1 MADPLRRREVLK
13 GTAGLA
19 AAQAL
24 LAAPASAAAR
34 AADAPPDIAVFDARY
49 PESRAFAEAMA
60 ARGAALF
67 NVAGDVARLWYGP
80 LARALAEGRRP
91 RIAGLTTYS
100 DLVVVRGCAAE
111 ARMRLIETQPKIK
124 ESLFAWRSA

>member
-24 LAAPASAAAR
+24 LAAPAIAVAR
-34 AADAPPDIAVFDARY
+34 DAPPDIAVFDGRH
-49 PESRAFAEAMA
+49 PEGRVFAEAMT
-60 ARGAALF
+60 ARGAAPF
-67 NVAGDVARLWYGP
+67 DVAGDVARLWYGP

-91 RIAGLTTYS
+91 RVAGLTAYS
-100 DLVVVRGCAAE
+100 DLVVMRGCAAE
-111 ARMRLIETQPKIK
+111 ARLRLVETPPRAG